1 MLTFMPTVFYISP
14 FFQDPFG
21 TTSYAQIG
29 RFNTSGTI
37 FNGVRV
43 PSGVDW
49 LDFLGSTQI
58 LNARTGFCFN
68 SGPNMPPVFKG
79 GPTDGIVKIPCGS
92 NLKEYKVRQGVRFL
106 TSSWSTPCSS

>member
-1 MLTFMPTVFYISP
+1 MFLFLPL
-14 FFQDPFG
+14 FQDPFG

-37 FNGVRV
+37 HNGVRV

-79 GPTDGIVKIPCGS
+79 GPMDGIVSIPCGS
-92 NLKEYKVRQGVRFL
+92 NLKEYKVRRMMRFL
-106 TSSWSTPCSS
+106 TLSLSTPLLPFIEC